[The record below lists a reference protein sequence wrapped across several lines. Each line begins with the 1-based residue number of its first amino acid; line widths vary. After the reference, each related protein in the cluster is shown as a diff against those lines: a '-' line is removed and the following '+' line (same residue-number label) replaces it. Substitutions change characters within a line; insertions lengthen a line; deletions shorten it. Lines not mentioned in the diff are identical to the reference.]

1 MRAAIPAPP
10 ELLLVSGPPTGP
22 ALFRVVTARLGRG
35 EAISVLDPA
44 DPTAGWRERGAAL
57 ARRIVRGRT
66 TLVAHGLAVPAAVAA
81 ALDVPPALLVLANGP
96 ITRLD
101 PVTGALARLASAGG
115 LPPFLLRPSLWLR
128 WLASSAG
135 LRRAVVNPYAMDRD
149 TVALLC
155 EQEVATPEGRRAM
168 VAYLG
173 SLAGALPDARSLSC
187 KTVLLWGDE
196 DPLYPASEA
205 DWLAT
210 SRVDSRHLPVPGG
223 RFLYPEERPWWM
235 ADALR
240 DVLSDQGLTARR

>member
-1 MRAAIPAPP
+1 MI
-10 ELLLVSGPPTGP
+10 
-22 ALFRVVTARLGRG
+22 
-35 EAISVLDPA
+35 
-44 DPTAGWRERGAAL
+44 
-57 ARRIVRGRT
+57 ARRIARGRT

-81 ALDVPPALLVLANGP
+81 ASEAPPALLVLANGP

-101 PVTGALARLASAGG
+101 PVTRTVARLASTGA
-115 LPPFLLRPSLWLR
+115 LSPTLLRPSLWLR

-135 LRRAVVNPYAMDRD
+135 LRRAVVNPYVMDRD

-155 EQEVATPEGRRAM
+155 EQEVATPEGRRAV

-173 SLAGALPDARSLSC
+173 SLHGALPDARGLTC
-187 KTVLLWGDE
+187 PTVLLWGDE

-205 DWLAT
+205 DWLVSSSAGA
-210 SRVDSRHLPVPGG
+210 RLLPVPGG

-240 DVLSDQGLTARR
+240 DVLPDHGPTPRP